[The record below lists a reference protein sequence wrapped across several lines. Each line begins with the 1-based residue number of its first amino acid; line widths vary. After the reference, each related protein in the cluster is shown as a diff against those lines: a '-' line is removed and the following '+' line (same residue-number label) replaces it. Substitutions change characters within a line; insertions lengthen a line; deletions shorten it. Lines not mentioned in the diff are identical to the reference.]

1 VADLTIGE
9 IGKQLKFSLVT
20 TDYTQSP
27 PAQIP
32 LDLTTATS
40 VQLLYAI
47 TNPTNPPKAPTTKS
61 MVVGSPPTSGVVTY
75 TFGAGDLTQPPEMG
89 KNGVFRFAIK
99 VNFPASV
106 LLYSNFDGQL
116 SIKEDVTL

>member
-9 IGKQLKFSLVT
+9 VGKQLQFTLMT
-20 TDYTQSP
+20 TDYSQSP

-47 TNPTNPPKAPTTKS
+47 TSLQGPLKSPTTKT
-61 MVVGSPPTSGVVTY
+61 MTIVSPATSGVVTY
-75 TFGAGDLTQPPEMG
+75 TFASGDLAQPAEMG
-89 KNGVFRFAIK
+89 KNGVFRFSIK
-99 VNFPASV
+99 VNFPGSSV
-106 LLYSNFDGQL
+106 LYSNFDGSL
-116 SIKEDVTL
+116 SVKTDAEL